1 MNYDEIMTDLL
12 HAYEAHPE
20 MDVEEIIEQVAREMD
35 ASEKTMESIKATSE
49 LLDKF
54 EEKKKALEAA
64 HEDGETT
71 KKWIL
76 TETARMTEG
85 RTDKEK
91 ENLTKAIVEKVELVV
106 KNSLAEESNNEE
118 K

>member
-1 MNYDEIMTDLL
+1 MTYDKIMTDLL
-12 HAYEAHPE
+12 LAYEAHPE